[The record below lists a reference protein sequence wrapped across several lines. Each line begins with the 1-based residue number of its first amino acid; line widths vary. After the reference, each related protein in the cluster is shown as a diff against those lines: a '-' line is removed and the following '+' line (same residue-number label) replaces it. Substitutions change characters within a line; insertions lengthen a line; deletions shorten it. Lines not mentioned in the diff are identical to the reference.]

1 MMCFLSNIDAY
12 HSQFIPYNKRQPSNT
27 GPYCE
32 TESQV
37 VDVAAAESTP
47 EIARK
52 LEDLVKARHELPEV
66 TQVMDFHVVSRGCTS
81 SGS

>member
-1 MMCFLSNIDAY
+1 VFFQHLCIY
-12 HSQFIPYNKRQPSNT
+12 HSIQKITQQHRPVLLDLL
-27 GPYCE
+27 
-32 TESQV
+32 SQV

-52 LEDLVKARHELPEV
+52 LEDLVKARRELHICDSGGCL
-66 TQVMDFHVVSRGCTS
+66 DFNVVSRRCTS